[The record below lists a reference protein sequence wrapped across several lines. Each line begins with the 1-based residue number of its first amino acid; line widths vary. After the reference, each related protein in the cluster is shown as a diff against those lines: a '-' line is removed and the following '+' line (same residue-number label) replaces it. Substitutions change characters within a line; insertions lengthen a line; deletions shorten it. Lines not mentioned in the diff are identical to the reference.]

1 MSKENTTVET
11 VDIDINDILNVG
23 SSVMLPTSDKSEK
36 AKPNMFSR
44 KDADLSF
51 LDKPNDNQED
61 DDYSSPAGTAA
72 TEAAATSADP
82 AKVVAAGAQKNEI
95 NNLDI
100 DNIISE
106 GDEEASKGTGRPKT
120 DKDALVELTKKLIEK
135 KMLFAFEDDKPIEK
149 YSLQDFEELFEANE
163 EQKTKRTTQVIA
175 EQFFESLP
183 PQFQYAYEYI
193 QKGGRDL
200 KTIFNGWAKAEETR
214 QMDPSKETEA
224 RIIARSYLQATH
236 HDWTPDE
243 IEEEIVSYEDRG
255 ELEAKAAKFKPK
267 LAALTEQQVAYQLQQ
282 QEILHQKQSE
292 QAQMYMENIY
302 KTLEPG
308 ELNGLKLDKKTQNML
323 FAGLVQPSYQSRN
336 GQTNLLGHLLEKYQF
351 VEPNHPLLLEALWLL
366 ADPNGYKDKVREI
379 QKKEVTGETVRKL
392 KFEQANKQAS
402 FTPDDEGTNSREKQ
416 YKIPRPSGNNFFKR

>member
-1 MSKENTTVET
+1 
-11 VDIDINDILNVG
+11 
-23 SSVMLPTSDKSEK
+23 
-36 AKPNMFSR
+36 
-44 KDADLSF
+44 
-51 LDKPNDNQED
+51 
-61 DDYSSPAGTAA
+61 
-72 TEAAATSADP
+72 
-82 AKVVAAGAQKNEI
+82 
-95 NNLDI
+95 
-100 DNIISE
+100 
-106 GDEEASKGTGRPKT
+106 
-120 DKDALVELTKKLIEK
+120 
-135 KMLFAFEDDKPIEK
+135 
-149 YSLQDFEELFEANE
+149 
-163 EQKTKRTTQVIA
+163 
-175 EQFFESLP
+175 
-183 PQFQYAYEYI
+183 
-193 QKGGRDL
+193 
-200 KTIFNGWAKAEETR
+200 
-214 QMDPSKETEA
+214 MDPSKETEA

-402 FTPDDEGTNSREKQ
+402 FTPDDEVTNSREKQ